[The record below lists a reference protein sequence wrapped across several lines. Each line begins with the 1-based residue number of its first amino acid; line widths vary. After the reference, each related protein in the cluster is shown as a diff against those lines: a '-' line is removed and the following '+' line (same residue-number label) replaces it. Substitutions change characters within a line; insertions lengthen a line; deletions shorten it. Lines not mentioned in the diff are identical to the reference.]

1 MSTNVALQKAED
13 DALAE
18 ILSWVQEVVE
28 GRGDSAAQMIVTVVL
43 GCIPYVGQ
51 AVDVYNILRCIYGLT
66 KAPSSTESWIA
77 LVLALIAIVPLFGD
91 ALKNVFMMMRNG
103 KKMGRI
109 LDSLPNKVRGNIE
122 KWFRELNWVQYAR
135 ELSRSVDDIFAGMI
149 DVLEYRVTKWVL
161 GREGVQKLIQQ
172 LRNLKQMA
180 ARKINEAMDSLRQ
193 MHQRALQD
201 PLPSTSGHTPA
212 LPKPKAGAR
221 PTPGTQAPTSVP
233 KNTSGTPTPA
243 SGQASGT
250 KRQSQRSTQS
260 KHKIGV
266 SGEHIADYYYVRRQH
281 TRKKVSHGGH
291 LYEMTQPNGNGK
303 TAFGHHGIDHVWHSS
318 KLPHGY
324 RVSDTKGSGKPFHR
338 TLETAQAVWQALEYG
353 IDAYLGEE
361 DEKKARGAVNS
372 RTTLDGKQMSHR
384 WIAAKIGSAALTTK
398 AEDDLTDGIEAWRR
412 SGFQLGMESS
422 RQDGV
427 RQRAL
432 VRCPYDRSLI
442 TVVGPNHKKHENAT
456 GSTTGKCQ
464 KTVASH
470 QIGTEFVLPNTLLL
484 E

>member
-291 LYEMTQPNGNGK
+291 LYEMTQPNGK
-303 TAFGHHGIDHVWHSS
+303 TALGHNGIDHVWHSS
-318 KLPHGY
+318 KLPLGY

-338 TLETAQAVWQALEYG
+338 TLETAQAVWQGLEYG

-372 RTTLDGKQMSHR
+372 RTTLDGKQLSHR
-384 WIAAKIGSAALTTK
+384 WVAAKIRTAGLTSAASTYLVPK
-398 AEDDLTDGIEAWRR
+398 IRAWEFNDFKLGQASSFTDGKLKHE
-412 SGFQLGMESS
+412 
-422 RQDGV
+422 
-427 RQRAL
+427 L

-442 TVVGPNHKKHENAT
+442 TVVGPNHNKHESAQ
-456 GSTTGKCQ
+456 GSTTGKCA
-464 KTVASH
+464 KAVVSH

>member
-281 TRKKVSHGGH
+281 SRKKVSHHGH
-291 LYEMTQPNGNGK
+291 LYEMSQPNGQ
-303 TAFGHHGIDHVWHSS
+303 AALGHQGIDHVWHSG
-318 KLPHGY
+318 KLPFSY
-324 RVSDTKGSGKPFHR
+324 RISDTKGSGKPFHR
-338 TLETAQAVWQALEYG
+338 TLETAQTVWQGLEYG

-372 RTTLDGKQMSHR
+372 RTTRNGKQLSHR
-384 WIAAKIGSAALTTK
+384 WIAAKIYK
-398 AEDDLTDGIEAWRR
+398 AQLMKADEKYLIDRIEAWER
-412 SGFQLGMESS
+412 SDFQLGVESS
-422 RQDGV
+422 RRDGQ
-427 RQRAL
+427 RQRVL
-432 VRCPYDRSLI
+432 VKCPYDRSLI
-442 TVVGPNHKKHENAT
+442 TVVGPNHTKHEHAP
-456 GSTTGKCQ
+456 GSTSTNCK
-464 KTVASH
+464 KPVSSH
-470 QIGTEFVLPNTLLL
+470 QIGTEFVLPNSILR

>member
-1 MSTNVALQKAED
+1 MTTNVALQKAED

-28 GRGDSAAQMIVTVVL
+28 GRGDSAAQMVVTVVL

-51 AVDVYNILRCIYGLT
+51 AIDVYNILRCIYGLT

-77 LVLALIAIVPLFGD
+77 LVLSLIAIVPLFGD

-135 ELSRSVDDIFAGMI
+135 ELSRSMDDIFAGMI

-172 LRNLKQMA
+172 LRSLKQMA

-193 MHQRALQD
+193 LHQRALQD
-201 PLPSTSGHTPA
+201 PLPATSGHAPA
-212 LPKPKAGAR
+212 LPQPKAGAR
-221 PTPGTQAPTSVP
+221 PPPGTQAPTTVR
-233 KNTSGTPTPA
+233 KNSAGSTTPA
-243 SGQASGT
+243 SGQASST
-250 KRQSQRSTQS
+250 KRQSQRSTQNR
-260 KHKIGV
+260 HKIGV

-281 TRKKVSHGGH
+281 GRKKVSNQGILFEMGQPGH
-291 LYEMTQPNGNGK
+291 N
-303 TAFGHHGIDHVWHSS
+303 GIDHVWHGSR
-318 KLPHGY
+318 LPNGY

-338 TLETAQAVWQALEYG
+338 TLETAQTVWQALEYG

-361 DEKKARGAVNS
+361 DEKKASRSVNS
-372 RTTLDGKQMSHR
+372 RDTRDGKQLSHR
-384 WIAAKIGSAALTTK
+384 WVAAKIKTAKLT
-398 AEDDLTDGIEAWRR
+398 ADARRDLLEKIEAWER
-412 SGFQLGMESS
+412 SDFQLGVESA
-422 RQDGV
+422 RVDG
-427 RQRAL
+427 QRKRTL

-442 TVVGPNHKKHENAT
+442 TVVGPNHNTHEKAP
-456 GSTTGKCQ
+456 GSVSGKCR
-464 KTVASH
+464 KAVTSH
-470 QIGTEFVLPNTLLL
+470 QIGTEFVLPNTILLK
-484 E
+484 